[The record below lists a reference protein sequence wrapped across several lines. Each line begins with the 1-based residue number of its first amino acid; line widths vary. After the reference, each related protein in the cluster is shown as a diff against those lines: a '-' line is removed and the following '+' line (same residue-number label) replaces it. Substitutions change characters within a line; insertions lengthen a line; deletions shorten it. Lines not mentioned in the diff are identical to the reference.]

1 MVATAGFMGE
11 GALGVLSE
19 DQLDTVHARA
29 MTILEEIGTEVR
41 DGPALDA
48 LRAQGQQIEGQRVRW
63 DREFVAEMVARAPA
77 SFTLTPRNPDRA
89 VHIGGGS
96 LVMAPSGGSPFCSD
110 LERGRRE
117 GSYSD
122 HVELVKLA
130 HAADLLTCLQS
141 GTVEAADLH
150 ENSRHLD
157 MDHSILRWSDKPY
170 VCYGTSGPKARDAVD
185 LAAIACGGREA
196 IEQRPAIMGVVNP
209 NSPLVWDG
217 LMVDA
222 LREWALANQPVIV
235 TPFLLA
241 GATAPVSLAGG
252 LALQVAE
259 ALSGV
264 ALAQT
269 LRAGVPC
276 LFGSFY
282 TAVDMRT
289 GGPSFGTPESVL
301 GTLAGGQLA
310 RRYALP
316 YRGGG
321 GLCSANTLDAQA
333 ASETVMTLWA
343 TVLAKSDFVL
353 HAAGWLEGGLTT
365 SYEKL
370 ALDLEIL
377 RMFSTIAGAIGVGDE
392 EFALEAVRE
401 EGPGGM
407 FLASTHT
414 LAHFREWVFMS
425 PLFRSQAYVNWV
437 KQGSPTADQQA
448 TAEWKR
454 LLESYRDPGI
464 DPAVDEE
471 MREFMARRKSEIER
485 E

>member
-1 MVATAGFMGE
+1 VAAVPGFIAQSG
-11 GALGVLSE
+11 LSVLSE
-19 DQLDTVHARA
+19 DELELVHEQA
-29 MTILEEIGTEVR
+29 MTILQEIGTEVR
-41 DGPALDA
+41 DDAALA
-48 LRAQGQQIEGQRVRW
+48 VLRAQGQAVDGQRVRW
-63 DREFVAEMVARAPA
+63 DREFVLEMVGRAPA
-77 SFTLTPRNPDRA
+77 RFTLTPRNPARA
-89 VHIGGGS
+89 VVIGDGS
-96 LVMAPSGGSPFCSD
+96 LVLAPSGGSPFCAD

-117 GSYSD
+117 GAYAD

-130 HAADLLTCLQS
+130 HAAELLTCLQS
-141 GTVEAADLH
+141 GTVEASDRS
-150 ENSRHLD
+150 ERTRHLD
-157 MDHSILRWSDKPY
+157 MDYSILRWSDKPY
-170 VCYGTSGPKARDAVD
+170 VCYGTSGPKARDAVE
-185 LAAIACGGREA
+185 LAAIACGGRDA
-196 IEQRPAIMGVVNP
+196 IEARPAIMGVVNP
-209 NSPLVWDG
+209 NSPLVWDH

-222 LREWALANQPVIV
+222 LREWATANQPVVV

-241 GATAPVSLAGG
+241 GATAPVSVAAG

-269 LRAGVPC
+269 LRPGVPC

-310 RRYALP
+310 RRYGLP

-321 GLCSANTLDAQA
+321 GLCSANALDAQA

-343 TVLAKSDFVL
+343 TVLARSDFVL

-370 ALDLEIL
+370 ALDLELL
-377 RMFSTIAGAIGVGDE
+377 RMFRVIAGGVGVGAE
-392 EFALEAVRE
+392 EFALEAMRE

-414 LAHFREWVFMS
+414 LEHFREWVFMS
-425 PLFRSQAYVNWV
+425 PLFRSQAHVNWV
-437 KQGSPTADQQA
+437 KQGSPTADVQA
-448 TAEWKR
+448 TAEWRR
-454 LLESYRDPGI
+454 LLDGYADPGI
-464 DPAVDEE
+464 DPAVDAALQ
-471 MREFMARRKSEIER
+471 EFIARRRAEIGE
-485 E
+485 

>member
-1 MVATAGFMGE
+1 M
-11 GALGVLSE
+11 LSE
-19 DQLDTVHARA
+19 EQLDAVHAQA

-48 LRAQGQQIEGQRVRW
+48 LSAQGQKVDGQRVRW
-63 DREFVAEMVARAPA
+63 DREFVSEMVGRAP
-77 SFTLTPRNPDRA
+77 STFTLSPRNPERA
-89 VHIGGGS
+89 VQIGNGS
-96 LVMAPSGGSPFCSD
+96 LVLAPSGGAPFCSD

-117 GSYSD
+117 GSYDD
-122 HVELVKLA
+122 HVELVKMA
-130 HAADLLTCLQS
+130 HAADLLTCLQG
-141 GTVEAADLH
+141 GTVEASDLD
-150 ENSRHLD
+150 ERSRHLD

-185 LAAIACGGREA
+185 LVAIACGGREA

-217 LMVDA
+217 LMVESM
-222 LREWALANQPVIV
+222 REWATANQPVIV

-269 LRAGVPC
+269 LRSGVAC

-289 GGPSFGTPESVL
+289 GGPAFGTPESVL

-310 RRYALP
+310 RRYGLP

-321 GLCSANTLDAQA
+321 GLCSANALDAQA

-343 TVLAKSDFVL
+343 TVLSKSDFVL

-370 ALDLEIL
+370 ALDLELL
-377 RMFSTIAGAIGVGDE
+377 RMFATISGQIGVGEE
-392 EFALEAVRE
+392 EFAMEAVRE

-414 LAHFREWVFMS
+414 LAHFREWSFMS

-437 KQGSPTADQQA
+437 KQGSPTADQVA

-471 MREFMARRKSEIER
+471 MREFMARRKAEIEA

>member
-1 MVATAGFMGE
+1 VEHAILFGRAAPEPLGE
-11 GALGVLSE
+11 EALE
-19 DQLDTVHARA
+19 AVHEQA
-29 MTILEEIGTEVR
+29 MAILEEIGTDVR
-41 DGPALDA
+41 DEAALEL
-48 LRAQGQQIEGQRVRW
+48 LRGCGQRVEGERVRW
-63 DREFVAEMVARAPA
+63 DREFVMEMVAQAPQ
-77 SFTLTPRNPDRA
+77 SFTLVPRNPERS
-89 VHIGGGS
+89 VTIGDGS
-96 LVMAPSGGSPFCSD
+96 LVLAPVGGSPFCSD

-117 GSYSD
+117 GTYDD

-130 HAADLLTCLQS
+130 HAADLLTCLQG
-141 GTVEAADLH
+141 GTVEASDLG
-150 ENSRHLD
+150 ENTRHMD
-157 MDHSILRWSDKPY
+157 MDYSILRWSDKPY
-170 VCYGTSGPKARDAVD
+170 VCYGTSGPKARDAVE

-241 GATAPVSLAGG
+241 GATAPVSIAGG
-252 LALQVAE
+252 LAVQVAE

-264 ALAQT
+264 ALVQCIRPAT
-269 LRAGVPC
+269 PC

-310 RRYALP
+310 RRYRLP

-321 GLCSANTLDAQA
+321 GLCSANALDAQA
-333 ASETVMTLWA
+333 AAETAMTLWA
-343 TVLAKSDFVL
+343 TVLAGSDFVL
-353 HAAGWLEGGLTT
+353 HAAGWLEGGLTA

-370 ALDLEIL
+370 VLDLELL
-377 RMFSTIAGAIGVGDE
+377 RMFRMIAGGIAVGDE
-392 EFALEAVRE
+392 EFAIDAVRE

-407 FLASTHT
+407 FLASMHT
-414 LAHFREWVFMS
+414 LEHYKESFMS
-425 PLFRSQAYVNWV
+425 PLFRSQAYVNWQ
-437 KQGSPTADQQA
+437 KQGSPTADEVA

-454 LLESYRDPGI
+454 LLESYSDPGI
-464 DPAVDEE
+464 DPAVEE
-471 MREFMARRKSEIER
+471 QLSDYMTRRRAEIER
-485 E
+485 DGI

>member
-1 MVATAGFMGE
+1 M
-11 GALGVLSE
+11 LSE
-19 DQLDTVHARA
+19 EQLDAVHAQA

-41 DGPALDA
+41 DEPALDA
-48 LRAQGQQIEGQRVRW
+48 LRAQGQKVDGERVRW
-63 DREFVAEMVARAPA
+63 DREFVSEMVGRAP
-77 SFTLTPRNPDRA
+77 STFTLTPRNPERA
-89 VHIGGGS
+89 VEIGDGS
-96 LVMAPSGGSPFCSD
+96 LVLAPSGGAPFCSD

-117 GSYSD
+117 GTYDD

-130 HAADLLTCLQS
+130 HAADLLTCLQG
-141 GTVEAADLH
+141 GTVEASDLD
-150 ENSRHLD
+150 ERSRHLD

-217 LMVDA
+217 LMVDSM
-222 LREWALANQPVIV
+222 REWATANQPVIV

-269 LRAGVPC
+269 LRPGVAC

-289 GGPSFGTPESVL
+289 GGPAFGTPESVL

-310 RRYALP
+310 RRYGLP

-370 ALDLEIL
+370 ALDLELL
-377 RMFSTIAGAIGVGDE
+377 RMFATISGRIGVGEE

-414 LAHFREWVFMS
+414 LAHFREWSFMS

-437 KQGSPTADQQA
+437 KQGSPTADQVA

-471 MREFMARRKSEIER
+471 MREFMARRKAEIEA